1 MDQEVRRD
9 GEAAVNQ
16 PAAAESA
23 NAEAVALTAQSTT
36 EQEPSGG
43 RDALEAQNV
52 GDIAA
57 PEFPEADEAAPE
69 LWQEPESLRERLE
82 RERRALE
89 AERSAFEREKLE
101 SRVARALEQRGLG
114 GEFAAY
120 LTGADEAESLKR
132 VEQFEGMFRR
142 RLRAELEKRLG
153 GSPAPREPRRAR
165 GFTREALRRMS
176 PGEINRNW
184 EAISRTLEG

>member
-16 PAAAESA
+16 PGAAESA
-23 NAEAVALTAQSTT
+23 NAEAVVLTTQSEP

-43 RDALEAQNV
+43 RDALEAQNA

-57 PEFPEADEAAPE
+57 ELPEADEAAPE
-69 LWQEPESLRERLE
+69 LWEEPESLRERLE

-142 RLRAELEKRLG
+142 RLRAELENRLG

>member
-16 PAAAESA
+16 PGAETA
-23 NAEAVALTAQSTT
+23 QVEADALTAQSQP

-43 RDALEAQNV
+43 RDALDAQNAE
-52 GDIAA
+52 DIA
-57 PEFPEADEAAPE
+57 PELTEADEAAPE

-184 EAISRTLEG
+184 EEISRTLEG